1 MSAAA
6 MAQANA
12 WIDYHQGYCFGKER
26 GLLSRDAVLEAI
38 RKVKGEEDRRG
49 IGHRFF
55 KGYTDALIDAA
66 VWRPGRG
73 IPPPWDDWKMPRN
86 DPHQDG

>member
-1 MSAAA
+1 MSGAG
-6 MAQANA
+6 MAHANA

-38 RKVKGEEDRRG
+38 RKVKGEEDRQG
-49 IGHRFF
+49 LGHRFL

-73 IPPPWDDWKMPRN
+73 IPPPWDDWKMP
-86 DPHQDG
+86 PQC

>member
-1 MSAAA
+1 MSAAG

-55 KGYTDALIDAA
+55 KGLHRRTDGCGSVAA
-66 VWRPGRG
+66 GT
-73 IPPPWDDWKMPRN
+73 RN
-86 DPHQDG
+86 TTAVG